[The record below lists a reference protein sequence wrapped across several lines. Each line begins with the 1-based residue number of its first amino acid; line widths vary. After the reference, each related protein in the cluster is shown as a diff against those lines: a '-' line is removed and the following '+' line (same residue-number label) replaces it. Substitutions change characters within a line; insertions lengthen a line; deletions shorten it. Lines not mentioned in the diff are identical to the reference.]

1 MYLTRDPYCLIS
13 SISHSPRESWL
24 SVRSCPTGVW
34 LEDTIAMRS
43 NVHLTQSLFLICLFT
58 TTLNSSSTPVA
69 LHVGIIRSP
78 LQTMVAEETQLIQ
91 TAISKTASDYVGMSA
106 VPSQTSVGLQ
116 PLHPKVSSAIYSRE
130 EYASHR
136 IPWVRIC
143 LATAYTLLAM
153 IGLFSNI
160 LVTYI
165 ILFVRRRAL
174 SNITNI
180 FVLVLSISDMI
191 LCGFNMPVQVFYELK
206 EINSL
211 NSTVC
216 RLVLTISGIPMHIS
230 CLTILLIACDRY
242 QIIIYPLYPR
252 MSTRCSLV
260 LVFLVVVISTVNS
273 LPMAIYTNVSH
284 PLLHSH
290 SNQDQIQD
298 LHAYCVEKWPNMEAR
313 LTYSFVAFFLH
324 FFIPLFLT
332 ALLYGHIFCRLHERR
347 FQRNSLERKRRTNK
361 ILIRIVVCFAVCWT
375 PWNCLT
381 LWMEL
386 HSYSVYK
393 RSMNRS
399 TGSNTKLGY
408 NFPREQM
415 AGNLDNEP
423 LNSLGENNVLSRL
436 KREFIPETD
445 LDYTGE
451 FPTYGIP
458 SLPHS
463 TRVVDL
469 MLRLIA
475 MSSGC
480 INPWLYGWLNKFL
493 VSLTKKYWKRNIKT
507 TQWSDKIEKWFY
519 ALKEIPRLFQFDG
532 MAQPHFTAGTPESE
546 LNDEESVKLNEEN
559 WRFGQRRRQSIYH
572 TCYCCGAFCTC
583 HFLLSRKSFY
593 KRCKQEH
600 LSYIKSLNI
609 SSHGGNSSR
618 EPSHKDSQ
626 KHGESCERC
635 VAKQRSGSGSR
646 TSHSGSGKNK
656 GSRCSADTCGLGGTG
671 LLPASVQIVE
681 HNIKTDNG
689 QLDSKEKECHQ
700 CGTYKRFGRRYS
712 PRLSGSSMGTYSY
725 LDPSTKQTSLFPSSA
740 FTPTP
745 RGSFLRSNEHSMDN
759 KTEMVTPSV
768 PALNPFTSKD
778 VSGVYLCPPTVWNYP
793 IKTGSL
799 VEGISD
805 EFTRNEQNE
814 VTNKLLEA
822 NCYMF
827 PDELEVEDEDD
838 SDGQVITLQCPQQRA
853 SVSRSKL
860 LTLQEQSD
868 STSNENSVQTSFP
881 QTQEMAH
888 TRVVVHESEST
899 RGELSSSEVHLKIS
913 HEGKAPHFGNQQF
926 MNNID
931 ELPFVD
937 DVEEDRYMENE
948 DTEQNKKEL
957 HKHMIGSPTQN
968 RSERRRLTDEWKL
981 KPIDKGDTDDCRIH
995 VNQTIVSPLLLPVHS
1010 PVNQR
1015 ASTSGDADDII
1026 RRATCTKVTKFKTET
1041 STTEDVNLGEDVT
1054 KDATVTDTTFPH
1066 DFLFESLNKNR
1077 LHIIPDI
1084 KMSKRR
1090 FSFYPGF
1097 MQRRRDTSTKVSTQN
1112 HESIKRLSVKEAKR
1126 RLSHRDLGADALFT
1140 VDKKRKSFL
1149 KQMPSD
1155 TEPCSN
1161 TITPVSTDDPSD
1173 VDDFAHISRLVAL
1186 EAIRKKQALSR
1197 AMSVG
1202 SGHNPSHEK
1211 ATITRSSLTPANN
1224 LPGMTK

>member
-1 MYLTRDPYCLIS
+1 MP
-13 SISHSPRESWL
+13 PR
-24 SVRSCPTGVW
+24 
-34 LEDTIAMRS
+34 
-43 NVHLTQSLFLICLFT
+43 VHLRQSLFLVCLFT
-58 TTLNSSSTPVA
+58 TTLNSSSTPVS
-69 LHVGIIRSP
+69 LHVGVIHSP
-78 LQTMVAEETQLIQ
+78 LVNMGAKETRWTQ
-91 TAISKTASDYVGMSA
+91 TAVSKLTSDSAGISP
-106 VPSQTSVGLQ
+106 VPSPTSMGFQ
-116 PLHPKVSSAIYSRE
+116 PPHPKLSSAIYSRE

-136 IPWVRIC
+136 IAWVRIC

-211 NSTVC
+211 NSTAC

-273 LPMAIYTNVSH
+273 LPMAIYTNVSY

-313 LTYSFVAFFLH
+313 LIYSFVAFFLH

-386 HSYSVYK
+386 HSYSLYK
-393 RSMNRS
+393 RSMNTS
-399 TGSNTKLGY
+399 TGSNLRLSHS
-408 NFPREQM
+408 FPREQLT
-415 AGNLDNEP
+415 GNLDSGP
-423 LNSLGENNVLSRL
+423 PSSLGIIEVLHRI
-436 KREFIPETD
+436 KREFIPETEM
-445 LDYTGE
+445 DYTGE

-493 VSLTKKYWKRNIKT
+493 VSMTKKYWKRTMKA
-507 TQWSDKIEKWFY
+507 TQWSGKIEKWFY
-519 ALKEIPRLFQFDG
+519 ALKDIPRLFQFDG

-546 LNDEESVKLNEEN
+546 LNDEESVKLNGEN
-559 WRFGQRRRQSIYH
+559 WRFGQRRKQSIYH

-609 SSHGGNSSR
+609 SSHGGTSSK

-646 TSHSGSGKNK
+646 TSHSGSGKHK
-656 GSRCSADTCGLGGTG
+656 GSRCSADTFGLGGTG

-681 HNIKTDNG
+681 HNIKSENG
-689 QLDSKEKECHQ
+689 QPDSKEKECHQ

-745 RGSFLRSNEHSMDN
+745 RGSFLRSNEHSTDN
-759 KTEMVTPSV
+759 KAEMVTTSMLTV
-768 PALNPFTSKD
+768 NPFTSKD
-778 VSGVYLCPPTVWNYP
+778 VSGVYLCPPNVWNCP
-793 IKTGSL
+793 TKASCLID
-799 VEGISD
+799 GIPD
-805 EFTRNEQNE
+805 EFAVNEQNE
-814 VTNKLLEA
+814 ITNNLVET

-827 PDELEVEDEDD
+827 PDELEVDDEED
-838 SDGQVITLQCPQQRA
+838 SDGQVITLQCPQQRG

-868 STSNENSVQTSFP
+868 STSNENSVQNSYP
-881 QTQEMAH
+881 QIQEMAH
-888 TRVVVHESEST
+888 IRVIVHESELT
-899 RGELSSSEVHLKIS
+899 RGELSPSDIHLKIC
-913 HEGKAPHFGNQQF
+913 HEGQISHSGNQQF

-931 ELPFVD
+931 EIPFVD

-948 DTEQNKKEL
+948 DTEQTEKVLPEL
-957 HKHMIGSPTQN
+957 ITISPTQN
-968 RSERRRLTDEWKL
+968 RNEKRKLAEDWKL
-981 KPIDKGDTDDCRIH
+981 KPTDKGNTDDCRIQN
-995 VNQTIVSPLLLPVHS
+995 NQMIVSPLLPPAHS
-1010 PVNQR
+1010 SLNQR
-1015 ASTSGDADDII
+1015 VLSTGGTDEII
-1026 RRATCTKVTKFKTET
+1026 RKAACTKVTKFKTDADKA
-1041 STTEDVNLGEDVT
+1041 EDVKFGQDVT
-1054 KDATVTDTTFPH
+1054 KDATVTGTNFSR
-1066 DFLFESLNKNR
+1066 DFVFESLNKNR
-1077 LHIIPDI
+1077 LHIFPET
-1084 KMSKRR
+1084 KMVKRR

-1097 MQRRRDTSTKVSTQN
+1097 MQRRRDTSTKVNAQN
-1112 HESIKRLSVKEAKR
+1112 QESIKRLSVKEAKR
-1126 RLSHRDLGADALFT
+1126 RLSHRDVSADVLFT
-1140 VDKKRKSFL
+1140 THKKRKPLL
-1149 KQMPSD
+1149 KQVPSD

-1202 SGHNPSHEK
+1202 SGHNPSREK
-1211 ATITRSSLTPANN
+1211 STVTRSSLTPGNN
-1224 LPGMTK
+1224 SSGVTK

>member
-1 MYLTRDPYCLIS
+1 MFLKRIP
-13 SISHSPRESWL
+13 HSVITYIYQSPNESWL
-24 SVRSCPTGVW
+24 SVPSCPTGVW
-34 LEDTIAMRS
+34 LEDTVAMPSSVYLR
-43 NVHLTQSLFLICLFT
+43 QSLFLICLFT

-69 LHVGIIRSP
+69 LHVGIIHSSP
-78 LQTMVAEETQLIQ
+78 QSMVARETQWTQI
-91 TAISKTASDYVGMSA
+91 AISKIASDSVGMSA
-106 VPSQTSVGLQ
+106 VPSPTSVGFQ

-136 IPWVRIC
+136 IAWVRIC
-143 LATAYTLLAM
+143 LAIAYTLLAM

-260 LVFLVVVISTVNS
+260 LVFLVVIISTVNS
-273 LPMAIYTNVSH
+273 LPMAIYTNVSY

-290 SNQDQIQD
+290 SSQDQIQD

-313 LTYSFVAFFLH
+313 LIYSFVAFFLH

-332 ALLYGHIFCRLHERR
+332 AVLYGHIFCRLHERR

-399 TGSNTKLGY
+399 TESNTKLGY
-408 NFPREQM
+408 TFPREQM
-415 AGNLDNEP
+415 AGNLDSGP
-423 LNSLGENNVLSRL
+423 INSLVGNDVLNRL
-436 KREFIPETD
+436 KREFTPEAD
-445 LDYTGE
+445 LDYTSE

-469 MLRLIA
+469 LLRLIA

-493 VSLTKKYWKRNIKT
+493 VSMTKKYWKRTVKA
-507 TQWSDKIEKWFY
+507 TQWSGKIEKWFY

-546 LNDEESVKLNEEN
+546 LNDDESVKLNEEN
-559 WRFGQRRRQSIYH
+559 WRFGQRRKQSIYH

-609 SSHGGNSSR
+609 SSHGGTSSK

-646 TSHSGSGKNK
+646 TSHSGSGKHK

-681 HNIKTDNG
+681 HNIKTENG

-745 RGSFLRSNEHSMDN
+745 RGSFLRSNEHSTDN
-759 KTEMVTPSV
+759 KTEVVTPSM
-768 PALNPFTSKD
+768 PTLNPFTSKD
-778 VSGVYLCPPTVWNYP
+778 VSGVYLCPPTVWNYST
-793 IKTGSL
+793 KAGSL
-799 VEGISD
+799 VDGIPD
-805 EFTRNEQNE
+805 EFTQSEQNE
-814 VTNKLLEA
+814 VTNKILETS
-822 NCYMF
+822 CYMF

-838 SDGQVITLQCPQQRA
+838 SEGQVITLQCPQQRA

-881 QTQEMAH
+881 QIQEMAH
-888 TRVVVHESEST
+888 IRVVVHESELT
-899 RGELSSSEVHLKIS
+899 EGEVSSSDVYLKIS
-913 HEGKAPHFGNQQF
+913 HEGKVSHFGNQQF

-931 ELPFVD
+931 EIPFVD
-937 DVEEDRYMENE
+937 DVEDDRYMENLGA
-948 DTEQNKKEL
+948 EQNKKVLHEL
-957 HKHMIGSPTQN
+957 MTSSPIQN

-981 KPIDKGDTDDCRIH
+981 KPMDKGDNDDCRIH
-995 VNQTIVSPLLLPVHS
+995 INQTIVSPLLLPTHLL
-1010 PVNQR
+1010 VNQR
-1015 ASTSGDADDII
+1015 VLTSGDEDEII
-1026 RRATCTKVTKFKTET
+1026 PRATCTKVTKFKTET
-1041 STTEDVNLGEDVT
+1041 DTTEEVNVGEDVT

-1066 DFLFESLNKNR
+1066 DFVFASLNKNR
-1077 LHIIPDI
+1077 LHIIPEI
-1084 KMSKRR
+1084 KMVKRR

-1097 MQRRRDTSTKVSTQN
+1097 MQRRRDTSTKINTQN
-1112 HESIKRLSVKEAKR
+1112 QESIKRLSVKEAKR
-1126 RLSHRDLGADALFT
+1126 RLSHRDLGTDVLFT
-1140 VDKKRKSFL
+1140 ADKKRKPFL
-1149 KQMPSD
+1149 KQMPLE

-1197 AMSVG
+1197 EMSVG

-1211 ATITRSSLTPANN
+1211 STITRSSLTPANN
-1224 LPGMTK
+1224 LSGMLK